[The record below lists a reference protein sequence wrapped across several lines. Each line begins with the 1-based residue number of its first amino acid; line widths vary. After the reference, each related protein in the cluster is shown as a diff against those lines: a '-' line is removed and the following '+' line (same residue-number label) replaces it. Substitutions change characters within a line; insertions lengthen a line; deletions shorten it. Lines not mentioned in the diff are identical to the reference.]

1 MKDIYELLND
11 IDIDEKEFEEME
23 VTEFEKA
30 KVKKALKKS
39 LNEKKKRK
47 SWKMKYCGSSR
58 YYRLISFNFWIN
70 VSCLCW
76 QYSCHR
82 RYF

>member
-11 IDIDEKEFEEME
+11 IDIDENEFQEME
-23 VTEFEKA
+23 VSEFEKA
-30 KVKKALKKS
+30 KIKKALKQS
-39 LNEKKKRK
+39 LNQKKKGK
-47 SWKMKYCGSSR
+47 SWKRNVAASAIIIGLSASTFGLTFPAYCQ
-58 YYRLISFNFWIN
+58 
-70 VSCLCW
+70 

>member
-11 IDIDEKEFEEME
+11 IDIDENEFEEME
-23 VTEFEKA
+23 VSEFEKA

-47 SWKMKYCGSSR
+47 SWKINIVASAIIIGLSASTFG
-58 YYRLISFNFWIN
+58 LSFPAY
-70 VSCLCW
+70 CW